1 MGAGQGHISSPP
13 PPKRITEELTPIVG
27 FPVYATAE
35 RRPCLV
41 ALAGPLIGEVFAL
54 VEPDGMV
61 IGRDAEA
68 QLRVME
74 EGVSR
79 RHAQLKLDG
88 GRVRLVDLGSTNG
101 TWVGGVRVSSHL
113 LTDGDRIRLGQS
125 TVFKFTYH
133 DPIEETF
140 QRQLFEAALRDS
152 LTRAFNR
159 RYFLQRLVAE
169 LAFADRHHA
178 PLGLLILDIDHF
190 KTVND
195 TWGHPVGDEALKRV
209 TEVIQSKIRLDD
221 VLARYGGEEFAV
233 IARDT
238 TIDGCMR
245 LAERLRVALVEA
257 AFLHDE
263 RPIELRVSI
272 GVAAVPH
279 PEIKDADAMIRAAD
293 EALYRAKHAGRNRV
307 SR

>member
-1 MGAGQGHISSPP
+1 MGAGPGHISSPP
-13 PPKRITEELTPIVG
+13 PPRRTTEELTPVVG

-41 ALAGPLIGEVFAL
+41 ALAGPLIGEVIAL
-54 VEPDGMV
+54 AEPDGIV
-61 IGRDAEA
+61 IGRDPEA
-68 QLRVME
+68 HLRVME

-79 RHAQLKLDG
+79 RHAQLRLDS

-101 TWVGGVRVSSHL
+101 TWVGGIRVSSHL
-113 LTDGDRIRLGQS
+113 LNDGDRIRLGQS

-133 DPIEETF
+133 DPIEENF
-140 QRQLFEAALRDS
+140 QRQLFEAALRDG

-159 RYFLQRLVAE
+159 RYFLQRLAAE
-169 LAFADRHHA
+169 MAFADRHHA
-178 PLGLLILDIDHF
+178 PLGLLMLDIDHF

-195 TWGHPVGDEALKRV
+195 TWGHPVGDAALQRV
-209 TEVIQSKIRLDD
+209 SEVIQSKIRLDD

-238 TIDGCMR
+238 TLDGCVR
-245 LAERLRVALVEA
+245 LGERLRGALVDA
-257 AFLHDE
+257 PFFHHG

-279 PEIKDADAMIRAAD
+279 PEIKDADGMVRASD
-293 EALYRAKHAGRNRV
+293 EALYRAKNGGRNRV